1 MGVSILK
8 QFRNDENRV
17 FKLEMISS
25 SAFNEDIYKEMT
37 DWVNSELFDRYS
49 SLEIVTTING
59 VTFEVK
65 RGDTP
70 EQLKSRHVKKRE
82 LIESVDKALS
92 LRVGEPKA
100 VVVLE
105 AKETHFVADP
115 KPFTL
120 TNEGVL
126 SNEEIYRL
134 IDSKYFVPIP
144 FSETIDMLVDEE
156 GIHTK
161 ETYVDVITP
170 RDTIR
175 LYGKVLFV
183 NRTNDGDYT
192 PLTQNQEHKLI
203 DIVRAKDFGKNVYKK
218 QSC

>member
-8 QFRNDENRV
+8 QFRNDEKRV
-17 FKLEMISS
+17 FKLEMDSS

-37 DWVNSELFDRYS
+37 DWVNSDLFNRYS

-70 EQLKSRHVKKRE
+70 EKLKARHVEKRE
-82 LIESVDKALS
+82 RIDSVDRALRV
-92 LRVGEPKA
+92 RVGEPKG
-100 VVVLE
+100 VIVLDV
-105 AKETHFVADP
+105 KETHFTSDL
-115 KPFTL
+115 KSCEITS
-120 TNEGVL
+120 EGVI
-126 SNEEIYRL
+126 SNEEISRL
-134 IDSKYFVPIP
+134 MGAKYFIPMP

-156 GIHTK
+156 GILRQDK
-161 ETYVDVITP
+161 YVDVITP

-175 LYGKVLFV
+175 LYGKVVFV
-183 NRTNDGDYT
+183 NRTDDGDYT

-203 DIVRAKDFGKNVYKK
+203 DMIRAKDFGENVHKM
-218 QSC
+218 QP